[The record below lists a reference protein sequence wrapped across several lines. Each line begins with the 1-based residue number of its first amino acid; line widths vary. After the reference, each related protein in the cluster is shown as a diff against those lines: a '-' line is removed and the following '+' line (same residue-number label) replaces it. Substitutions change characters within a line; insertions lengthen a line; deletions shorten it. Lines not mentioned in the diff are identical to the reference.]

1 MVSSITVH
9 YALIEY
15 KSTLIEI
22 SKDKKEASIIIV
34 SHFNRFMLS
43 GMLPDLSSFNN
54 SGR

>member
-15 KSTLIEI
+15 NSTLIEI
-22 SKDKKEASIIIV
+22 FKDKKEASIIV

-43 GMLPDLSSFNN
+43 GMLPGLSSFNN